1 MADREPLPPGQLPN
15 ITDTDPPPLHP
26 ATVVGDGVVY
36 VDQAK
41 LHPPKPAAS
50 PGVAPAPHPAPTKA
64 AHG

>member
-1 MADREPLPPGQLPN
+1 MDMTDREPLPPGVLQN

-36 VDQAK
+36 VDKAK
-41 LHPPKPAAS
+41 LNQPKAAPAAS
-50 PGVAPAPHPAPTKA
+50 PGVAPAPTKA